1 MPTPPAPQQPP
12 SPHQPAPHQQ
22 PSQPQP
28 LPGISDETG
37 FDADGEPEEEGLLPP
52 ASAAV
57 LPATG
62 LAGFAPGSEI
72 VMTADATAS
81 GLRLDVFLARAFPEQ
96 SRSFLARS
104 IDKGAVRVDGV
115 VARASLKLRSGSV
128 VCMTVPEPPRAG
140 PAAEEIPLEFVHL
153 DDWIA
158 VVNKPAGMV
167 VHPAKGNWK
176 GTLAGALKWHLERA
190 DTVGLSTVGGPTRP
204 GIVHRLDRDTSGV
217 IVVARTEEAHHAVA
231 KQFERRTVTKTYL
244 AITQGQPQF
253 DSDEINLPIGIHP
266 YQREKMAVR
275 RDHSTSRD
283 AVTRYEVLE
292 RFRGAALVRV
302 TPKTGRTHQIRVH
315 LAAIGCP
322 VLCDGLYSGRTRI
335 EPAFF
340 GLSGGVA
347 EAGEP
352 LIERQALHAASLAVD
367 HPVTRARLEFSAPLP
382 SDMQRVL
389 DALRMGR

>member
-1 MPTPPAPQQPP
+1 MSQTQPTPSQPP
-12 SPHQPAPHQQ
+12 SQ
-22 PSQPQP
+22 PSPQP
-28 LPGISDETG
+28 RRSDDTG
-37 FDADGEPEEEGLLPP
+37 FVADDEPCDQVGEGEVGEP
-52 ASAAV
+52 SVQAV
-57 LPATG
+57 QAGVSG
-62 LAGFAPGSEI
+62 LAGYAPGTDI
-72 VMTADATAS
+72 VLTADAAAA
-81 GLRLDVFLARAFPEQ
+81 GLRLDVFLARTFPEQ

-104 IDKGAVRVDGV
+104 IDKGGVRVDGV
-115 VARASLKLRSGSV
+115 VARASLKLRAGSI

-190 DTVGLSTVGGPTRP
+190 DAVAGSSGLSNAGGPTRP

-217 IVVARTEEAHHAVA
+217 IVVARTEEAHHALA
-231 KQFERRTVTKTYL
+231 KQFEGRTVTKTYL

-283 AVTRYEVLE
+283 AVTRFEVLE
-292 RFRGAALVRV
+292 RFRGAALVKV
-302 TPKTGRTHQIRVH
+302 APKTGRTHQIRVH

-322 VLCDGLYSGRTRI
+322 VLCDGLYSGRPRI

-340 GLSGGVA
+340 GLP
-347 EAGEP
+347 EAGTGTA

-367 HPVTRARLEFSAPLP
+367 HPVTRQRIEFTAPLP
-382 SDMQRVL
+382 ADMQRVL
-389 DALRMGR
+389 DALRG

>member
-1 MPTPPAPQQPP
+1 MSPTQPTPSQP
-12 SPHQPAPHQQ
+12 PHQP
-22 PSQPQP
+22 SL
-28 LPGISDETG
+28 LPDSSDHTG
-37 FDADGEPEEEGLLPP
+37 F
-52 ASAAV
+52 V
-57 LPATG
+57 
-62 LAGFAPGSEI
+62 PGTDI
-72 VMTADATAS
+72 QLTADEAAAGT
-81 GLRLDVFLARAFPEQ
+81 RLDVFLARAFPEQ

-115 VARASLKLRSGSV
+115 VSRASHKLRTGSI

-190 DTVGLSTVGGPTRP
+190 DAVAGSSGLSSAGGPTRP

-217 IVVARTEEAHHAVA
+217 IVVARTEEAHHGLA

-253 DSDEINLPIGIHP
+253 DSDEISLPIGIHP

-283 AVTRYEVLE
+283 AVTRFEVLE
-292 RFRGAALVRV
+292 RFRGAALVKV
-302 TPKTGRTHQIRVH
+302 APKTGRTHQIRVH

-322 VLCDGLYSGRTRI
+322 VLSDGLYSGRTRI

-340 GLSGGVA
+340 GLADDG
-347 EAGEP
+347 AGTAI
-352 LIERQALHAASLAVD
+352 IERQALHAASLAVD
-367 HPVTRARLEFSAPLP
+367 HPVTRERIEFTAPLP
-382 SDMQRVL
+382 ADMQRVL
-389 DALRMGR
+389 DALRGPID